1 MENQQNKEQ
10 IYCIFNQTKEVPS
23 KQIGKA
29 FEIYLREL
37 TKTKDNLEK
46 NTEKD

>member
-1 MENQQNKEQ
+1 MENQLNKEQ
-10 IYCIFNQTKEVPS
+10 IYCFFNQTKEFPS

-37 TKTKDNLEK
+37 TKTKDNF
-46 NTEKD
+46 EKDTEND